1 MSVAI
6 WFRKCFY
13 QVAGII
19 APNNPKILNNW
30 GIVLYDQAMINK
42 GAEADELFKQACE
55 KYVKTIAIKPDD
67 YRAYNNWGN
76 AAHMRAKIKS
86 GADGDAFYKL
96 ALQRR
101 FTLLRR
107 FDYYYD
113 VLRRG
118 VFFERWRSFF

>member
-86 GADGDAFYKL
+86 GADGRCI
-96 ALQRR
+96 LQTSTTTT
-101 FTLLRR
+101 FHITTT
-107 FDYYYD
+107 F
-113 VLRRG
+113 
-118 VFFERWRSFF
+118 